1 MAIVAVCN
9 DYQHFLVL
17 YENEITFNALKKG
30 AKKKKHEE
38 KREKTRRKNGNLLIV
53 SFGNVRSELNS
64 VS

>member
-30 AKKKKHEE
+30 AKKKHEE

>member
-30 AKKKKHEE
+30 ARKKHEE
-38 KREKTRRKNGNLLIV
+38 KRKKTRRKNGNLLIV

>member
-30 AKKKKHEE
+30 SKKNTKKKEKKH
-38 KREKTRRKNGNLLIV
+38 G
-53 SFGNVRSELNS
+53 VRTVTYL
-64 VS
+64 